1 MSIVEDLL
9 EQLDQTRVQ
18 LLVALDPLPDVALL
32 EAGANGRFAIVDL
45 LALLTAW
52 EAELVTAL
60 MRVDQGKKP
69 DKLLAALAN
78 PKSYNAKRI
87 QESKGRDLDR
97 IFDDLQQVRIQLEG
111 WILNFSERSL
121 SNSKRYKW
129 LRGHSLSQMIA
140 DASFGNEAD
149 YLPEVEHFAKAWLKK
164 ERALADATIPLTAS
178 APSREQ
184 AVSTK
189 DNSDDNEPN

>member
-9 EQLDQTRVQ
+9 EQLDQTRMQ
-18 LLVALDPLPDVALL
+18 LLVAIDPLPDVALL
-32 EAGANGRFAIVDL
+32 EAGANGRFSIADL

-78 PKSYNAKRI
+78 PKSYNVKRV
-87 QESKGRDLDR
+87 QENKGRDLDR
-97 IFDDLQQVRIQLEG
+97 IFDDLQRVRIQLEG

-129 LRGHSLSQMIA
+129 LKGVSLAQMIA

-149 YLPEVEHFAKAWLKK
+149 YLPEVEHFARAWLEK
-164 ERALADATIPLTAS
+164 ERALADATIPLTA
-178 APSREQ
+178 
-184 AVSTK
+184 VSNKNMNENGTRI
-189 DNSDDNEPN
+189 NSDKHG